1 MEVRAAGSEREG
13 TFELAARRAHREHRR
28 RSLVDDAEFAVA
40 VMPAAVAAGVR
51 TEEEA
56 GEEDDGD
63 DEDDARDDADPGGHC
78 GEAAVASRLG
88 DYYRRLGGRFSGN
101 HWTGRRFRRRRCF
114 AHEFE
119 DASDGDVSVMNW
131 L

>member
-13 TFELAARRAHREHRR
+13 TFELAARRTHREHRR

-63 DEDDARDDADPGGHC
+63 DEDDARDDADPGGHEI
-78 GEAAVASRLG
+78 EAAAPAQ
-88 DYYRRLGGRFSGN
+88 RFTLDR
-101 HWTGRRFRRRRCF
+101 WRRRNR
-114 AHEFE
+114 
-119 DASDGDVSVMNW
+119 W